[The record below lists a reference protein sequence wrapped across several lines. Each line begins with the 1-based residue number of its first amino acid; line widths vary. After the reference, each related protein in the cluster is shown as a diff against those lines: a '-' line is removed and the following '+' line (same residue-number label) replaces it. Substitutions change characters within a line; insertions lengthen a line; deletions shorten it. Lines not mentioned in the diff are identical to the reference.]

1 MMSTITKAKIYERQ
15 GYTADAI
22 AIYSQLLK
30 NEPDNVELKKAVQ
43 RLRGKNMQKVAF
55 FTAMH
60 KKEQFQVFEKWL
72 VKPWS

>member
-1 MMSTITKAKIYERQ
+1 MARIYERQ
-15 GYTADAI
+15 GHTADAI
-22 AIYSQLLK
+22 AIYSKLLK
-30 NEPDNVELKKAVQ
+30 NEPDNFGLKKAIQ

-55 FTAMH
+55 FTAMY

>member
-1 MMSTITKAKIYERQ
+1 MSTITLARIYERQ
-15 GYTADAI
+15 GHTADAI

-30 NEPDNVELKKAVQ
+30 NEPDNGGLKKAIQ

-60 KKEQFQVFEKWL
+60 KKNQFEMFEKWL